1 MNKRK
6 YLRKLRKA
14 LGRIPES
21 EKEELIEYYAEM
33 IDESYERGKT
43 TREIF
48 ASIESPE
55 RVAANYFNENEG
67 LVREEPRRRPR
78 RDEYFSRGRD
88 DGYGDRSFSPPRNE
102 GYDDRYLKKKRSVV
116 GTLVLLPLY
125 IVLGLLALVMV
136 FVCIAA
142 AICMVGFWVGGLYTL
157 VMSFGLIPAH
167 GTLAITQMGAAVAL
181 FGVAVLMELAVKPL
195 AWGSGALFRV
205 AFRMRQ
211 RVGTKVQSRWIATLA
226 TGLVLLIVGGAMG
239 GFGFRALGG
248 DWHNLAVVGN
258 VVKRE
263 QTVDLSS
270 GELTFSA
277 DNLRVS
283 VLPAQEGEG
292 AKLVYYETDELPL
305 EYSAENGNIALK
317 SATWGSK
324 RYWQESFRRGIMF
337 SAVMSDYTR
346 AELYLPADYAG
357 NLAVTVNNGALT
369 AGGFDDTACFANVT
383 LTTDNGVIAVDGF
396 RSQMLSLDTDNGYIR
411 LDNVRAEG
419 LDFKVNNGAVKL
431 GGVSAKTVLGS
442 TQNGAITLD
451 RLESESVTLK
461 TDNGTISGSLVG
473 NEADYRIETRV
484 SNGSCNLND
493 KTDGEKQL
501 YLRVGNGSIKLHF
514 VSAQS

>member
-48 ASIESPE
+48 ASIEPPE
-55 RVAANYFNENEG
+55 RVAANYFNENERC
-67 LVREEPRRRPR
+67 VREEPRRPR
-78 RDEYFSRGRD
+78 REERFSRGRED
-88 DGYGDRSFSPPRNE
+88 YGYPPEPVYRE
-102 GYDDRYLKKKRSVV
+102 RAVRPPERRRSVLGTVLMIPFYFIAFVFALLV
-116 GTLVLLPLY
+116 GV
-125 IVLGLLALVMV
+125 ICVCM
-136 FVCIAA
+136 VCIS
-142 AICMVGFWVGGLYTL
+142 IGLSLGGLYAL

-167 GTLAITQMGAAVAL
+167 GTLAITQIGAAIAL
-181 FGVAVLMELAVKPL
+181 FGVGVLLEILIKPL
-195 AWGSGALFRV
+195 AICTGALFRSL
-205 AFRMRQ
+205 FGLRR
-211 RVGTKVQSRWIATLA
+211 REGSFVQSRWIATLA

-258 VVKRE
+258 VVERE

-305 EYSAENGNIALK
+305 EYSAKNGNIALK

-324 RYWQESFRRGIMF
+324 RYWQECFRRGIMF

-419 LDFKVNNGAVKL
+419 LDFRVDNGAVKL

-451 RLESESVTLK
+451 RLESENVTLK

-493 KTDGEKQL
+493 KADGEKQL
-501 YLRVGNGSIKLHF
+501 YLRVGNGSIRLHF
-514 VSAQS
+514 VSE